1 MKWRHQFQR
10 HFELAGDHHQPPGKF
25 WKVYDVD
32 VQGCCVVFAVQM
44 TVMIEGD
51 VMTIV
56 WMAMMTVWYAA
67 ELAGRKPLSRVSGK
81 KACQANPCVHT
92 LLYSITS
99 QTSILPT
106 PTHSPIVCTILP
118 YNYITRPNI
127 CLPSRAIH
135 ANTAIL
141 SGYCLYPCIWS
152 HKSKFYW
159 WTIG

>member
-1 MKWRHQFQR
+1 MNWLVIIISHQGN
-10 HFELAGDHHQPPGKF
+10 FERCVFA
-25 WKVYDVD
+25 D
-32 VQGCCVVFAVQM
+32 VQGWCCVVFVVHTNDSDDRRWRNDDSADGNDDCV
-44 TVMIEGD
+44 VCSSR
-51 VMTIV
+51 
-56 WMAMMTVWYAA
+56 
-67 ELAGRKPLSRVSGK
+67 AGRKPLSRVSGK
-81 KACQANPCVHT
+81 KACQADPCVHT